1 MDDINARKCT
11 AIRGLLSDCI
21 EEESSVWNAM
31 ETDGES
37 VADHM
42 QACIS
47 CQDWHQQ
54 STDMITM
61 ARSLP
66 QFDVSE
72 RLTQNILSEVAA
84 IDRARPQHLRWLVYS
99 VVLTVFVATVLVI
112 DAAESVW
119 GIGSWIIGLATMIG
133 IKLLISDSE
142 SERQTV

>member
-1 MDDINARKCT
+1 M
-11 AIRGLLSDCI
+11 
-21 EEESSVWNAM
+21 WNAM